1 MKLSEMNLVRQAA
14 WVYAVMFFF
23 IAFMGA
29 IPGLTNASGQL
40 FGLFTLDFYDNAL
53 HFASGLWAAIAG
65 WYSTRAAVFYFRV
78 FGILYGLDGVMGLI
92 FGQGYLDGGIFLY
105 GITPLDFWTRL
116 AANLPHIFIG
126 GFAVLIGFWLSRK
139 WATDA

>member
-1 MKLSEMNLVRQAA
+1 MKLSQMNLIRMLA
-14 WVYAVMFFF
+14 WVYAAMFFF
-23 IAFMGA
+23 IAFMGS

-53 HFASGLWAAIAG
+53 HFASGLWALIAG
-65 WYSTRAAVFYFRV
+65 WYSTRAAILYFRI

-116 AANLPHIFIG
+116 ATNLPHIFIG
-126 GFAVLIGFWLSRK
+126 GMAVYIGFGLSRK
-139 WATDA
+139 LAVHV

>member
-1 MKLSEMNLVRQAA
+1 MKLSEINPIRLVA
-14 WVYAVMFFF
+14 WVYAIMFFF

-65 WYSTRAAVFYFRV
+65 WVSTRAAIFYFRV
-78 FGILYGLDGVMGLI
+78 FGILYGLDGIIGLI
-92 FGQGYLDGGIFLY
+92 FGQSYLDGGIFLF
-105 GITPLDFWTRL
+105 GSTPLNFWTRL
-116 AANLPHIFIG
+116 AANLPHILIG
-126 GFAVLIGFWLSRK
+126 GIAVWVGFGWSRK
-139 WATDA
+139 WTADV